1 MKNKENTIPKGW
13 QIKTIDQVC
22 CNLDNLRVPISKD
35 KRIKGSIPYYG
46 ATGVLDYVSE
56 YIFDEDLLL
65 IGEDG
70 ADWSKFAESAYLI
83 KGKSW
88 VNNHAHVLKCKKIN
102 QVYLKEYL
110 NFKDLNLYITGGTR
124 GKLTKGILSKIPV
137 AVPTPEEQKKIAEI
151 LSCVDEDIEKTDE
164 MIKKT
169 QKLKKGLMQEFFA
182 KNKGNYTKIADLAE
196 VFTGGTPNTTHAE
209 YWGGDIKWMSSGE
222 VNLRR
227 VYNTKKTITQEG
239 LDNSNAR
246 LLPTGTVMVALA
258 GQGKTRGKVALLEVE
273 STCNQSLAAIIAH
286 PVALNNEFLFFNFE
300 YRYEELRNISGGEG
314 RAGLNLRIIKD
325 ILIPVPNMSE
335 QKKIAEI
342 LSAVDDKID
351 IYKQIKSK
359 LTQLKKGLMRD
370 LLSGE
375 VKVK

>member
-1 MKNKENTIPKGW
+1 QLASGSTIKEVRPNI
-13 QIKTIDQVC
+13 I
-22 CNLDNLRVPISKD
+22 
-35 KRIKGSIPYYG
+35 
-46 ATGVLDYVSE
+46 
-56 YIFDEDLLL
+56 
-65 IGEDG
+65 
-70 ADWSKFAESAYLI
+70 
-83 KGKSW
+83 
-88 VNNHAHVLKCKKIN
+88 KKIKF
-102 QVYLKEYL
+102 LL
-110 NFKDLNLYITGGTR
+110 PP
-124 GKLTKGILSKIPV
+124 IP
-137 AVPTPEEQKKIAEI
+137 EQNKIAEI

-182 KNKGNYTKIADLAE
+182 KNKENYTKIADLAE
-196 VFTGGTPNTTHAE
+196 VFTGGTPNTTRKE
-209 YWGGDIKWMSSGE
+209 YWGGGIKWMSSGE

-227 VYNTKKTITQEG
+227 VYDTKKTITQEG

-258 GQGKTRGKVALLEVE
+258 GQGKTRGKAALLEVE

-325 ILIPVPNMSE
+325 ILIPVPNMLE
-335 QKKIAEI
+335 QKKIVGI
-342 LSAVDDKID
+342 LSAVDDKIN
-351 IYKQIKSK
+351 IYKQIKRK
-359 LTQLKKGLMRD
+359 LTELKKGLMQD

-375 VKVK
+375 IRVKI